1 MIGAQRVVDT
11 ALAEAARLGNA
22 DETIVL
28 VTDRSDA
35 ALRWAGNSMTTNGE
49 SVNRTTT
56 VISIVRKGDTAHVG
70 SVRSSDVD
78 PALIAASVAAS
89 QRAAAAAPEARDG
102 APPLPGTD
110 VPADWDAPVP
120 DTGARVF
127 SGLARPLAQGFR
139 GADRLYGYARH
150 IVETTFLATSNG
162 LRRRYTQPTGSVEI
176 NAKRD
181 GASAWAG
188 VSTPDFVDVPIDSLL
203 EQLSTQ
209 LGWAKRTVELPAG
222 RYETIMPPSTVADM
236 MIYLAWSMDGRG
248 AQEGRTAL
256 SAPGG
261 GTRVGEKLT
270 ELPLTLYSD
279 PAAGGLECTPFV
291 AVPSSSE
298 RVSVFDNG
306 MDIARVDWIREGA
319 VNALAY
325 PRAAALEFGAPVAM
339 PADNLLMTGGS
350 ASLADMI
357 AGTERGLLLTTLWY
371 IRTVDPTVLLL
382 TGLTRDGVYLVE
394 DGEVTAA
401 VNNFRFN
408 ESPLD
413 LLRRATEAGVSE
425 VTLPREWGD
434 WATRAA
440 MPTLRIPDFHMSSV
454 SQAQ

>member
-49 SVNRTTT
+49 SVSRTTT

-89 QRAAAAAPEARDG
+89 QQVAAAAPEARDG

-325 PRAAALEFGAPVAM
+325 PRAAALELGAPVAM

-440 MPTLRIPDFHMSSV
+440 TPTLRIPDFHMSSV